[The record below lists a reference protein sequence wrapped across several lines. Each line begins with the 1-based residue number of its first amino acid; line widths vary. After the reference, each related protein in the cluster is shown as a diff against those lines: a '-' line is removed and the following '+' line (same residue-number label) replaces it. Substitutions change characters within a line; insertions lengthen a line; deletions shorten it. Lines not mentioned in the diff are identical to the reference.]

1 MMGWGI
7 SLIVFQLHENIVASN
22 FYFVRQRSFGGGHAD
37 RIAGSQVELGAMP
50 WADQAVADHF
60 SVAKRTSIMRAEIL
74 NAKGLT
80 IQHCQNHKAVID
92 LKGQGD
98 VRL

>member
-1 MMGWGI
+1 MGWGL

-22 FYFVRQRSFGGGHAD
+22 FYFVRQRSLRGGHAN
-37 RIAGSQVELGAMP
+37 RIAGSQVELGPMS
-50 WADQAVADHF
+50 WADQAAANHF
-60 SVAKRTSIMRAEIL
+60 SVAKRTAIVRAEIFD
-74 NAKGLT
+74 AKNLA

>member
-1 MMGWGI
+1 MMGWGN

-22 FYFVRQRSFGGGHAD
+22 FYFVRQCSLRGGHAN

-50 WADQAVADHF
+50 WADQAVGIHF
-60 SVAKRTSIMRAEIL
+60 SVSKRSAIVRTEVFDAKNLAIE
-74 NAKGLT
+74 
-80 IQHCQNHKAVID
+80 HCQNHKAVID

-98 VRL
+98 VGL